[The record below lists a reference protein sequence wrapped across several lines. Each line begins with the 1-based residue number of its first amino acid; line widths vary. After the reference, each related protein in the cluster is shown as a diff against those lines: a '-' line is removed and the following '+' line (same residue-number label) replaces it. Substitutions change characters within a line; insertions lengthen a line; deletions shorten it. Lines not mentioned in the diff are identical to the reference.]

1 MNKTKWIFS
10 YYTGSSKK
18 SVKSKM
24 ICTGINLHKSLVFSA
39 VLGSELSTNLS
50 SGASRPTTL
59 TLSHLKKLG
68 PPMCFQA
75 LGGCLRPTLRLWD
88 SEKTPKTIVPVCEGQ
103 NWQYKQHE
111 CVCTAYFGPHK
122 PKHTVEVFAQR
133 RWCSGWPQAPRPP
146 RAWKHIGSASFS
158 DGSGWLWWTWV
169 LLRINLSVILNLK
182 QLRKPNFCDN
192 YCLCKLFYFWHS
204 LWTPESL
211 YYPNPANDWSAFQK
225 PLFLPKLISPNADYK
240 KILISQIPLIH
251 QFN

>member
-88 SEKTPKTIVPVCEGQ
+88 SETLRRAKLAVQTTWMCLYCLFWSSQTETHSGGLCSEEVMQWLASGTQATQSLKAHWKCQLLWWVRAIVVDLGALEDEFVSNSEPKTAE
-103 NWQYKQHE
+103 K
-111 CVCTAYFGPHK
+111 TK
-122 PKHTVEVFAQR
+122 L
-133 RWCSGWPQAPRPP
+133 
-146 RAWKHIGSASFS
+146 
-158 DGSGWLWWTWV
+158 LW
-169 LLRINLSVILNLK
+169 
-182 QLRKPNFCDN
+182 
-192 YCLCKLFYFWHS
+192 
-204 LWTPESL
+204 
-211 YYPNPANDWSAFQK
+211 
-225 PLFLPKLISPNADYK
+225 
-240 KILISQIPLIH
+240 
-251 QFN
+251 